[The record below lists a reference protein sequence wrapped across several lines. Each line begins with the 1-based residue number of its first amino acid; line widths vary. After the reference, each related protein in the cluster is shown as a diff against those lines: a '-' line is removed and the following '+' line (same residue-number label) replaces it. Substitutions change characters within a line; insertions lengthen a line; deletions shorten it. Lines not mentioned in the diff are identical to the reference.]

1 MKKVLLFE
9 DFITEASN
17 VKDIA
22 KKILGELD
30 DNAQLFP
37 DYIPAEALG
46 AIEAALKKNKSLI
59 GKDAEKAAKQIRMN
73 LEEIGILSNTFSP
86 MDVELMIMNHLNES
100 TTNEALNPAE
110 FEKAV
115 KDLAHSMPNHTKYDY
130 DKGPS
135 EEQILTAMKKY
146 QKGLYKYTDDAQKKE
161 VVDTVIKILTESL
174 DESVKIK
181 DIKVGTILNFKDGEV
196 WKVTRVIGNSSNPRG
211 FFAKPHDEK
220 TKKHNVSMEIEM
232 TPDFLEKELES
243 VSESKYNGNIAGDA
257 AEYIAKELSQYVKGI
272 IDQPNDNVT
281 YFHLKD
287 KSSKG
292 KVIKTLLD
300 VYGLEAEDGGTQ
312 FSPSATI
319 KFDNDQILESSMN
332 EAIFTAK
339 DFGKTLVVYKVDMK
353 AKELYVVDVN
363 SFLSAKKDPSS
374 TVAPQRF
381 QGAFGMKLE
390 DDWKKEFGDLPNIG
404 DILPFKNERALE
416 SLVNEAKELDRD
428 AMMDMMSD
436 KYQIK
441 TVRTTEEF
449 NGQTG
454 GIWMAGDN
462 EETMGGKRIFDY
474 YNKGAKYQNGVLKNV
489 VAATEKAGWWFSWND
504 PGTIM
509 LWPKK

>member
-100 TTNEALNPAE
+100 TTNEALNPTE

-135 EEQILTAMKKY
+135 EEQILAAMKKY

-174 DESVKIK
+174 DEATTSWAKMMKGVKRSETGPWSLVAIQDRK
-181 DIKVGTILNFKDGEV
+181 VVGQKNDIRIADILPAHFEAMRKEFPKAKIHIEDGTGMVV
-196 WKVTRVIGNSSNPRG
+196 WN
-211 FFAKPHDEK
+211 
-220 TKKHNVSMEIEM
+220 
-232 TPDFLEKELES
+232 
-243 VSESKYNGNIAGDA
+243 ESKYNGNIAGDA

-292 KVIKTLLD
+292 KVIKMMLD
-300 VYGLEAEDGGTQ
+300 LYGLEAQDGGTQ

-319 KFDNDQILESSMN
+319 KFDNDQI
-332 EAIFTAK
+332 
-339 DFGKTLVVYKVDMK
+339 
-353 AKELYVVDVN
+353 
-363 SFLSAKKDPSS
+363 
-374 TVAPQRF
+374 
-381 QGAFGMKLE
+381 
-390 DDWKKEFGDLPNIG
+390 
-404 DILPFKNERALE
+404 LE

-489 VAATEKAGWWFSWND
+489 VAAAEKAGWWFSWND

-509 LWPKK
+509 LWPKNNK